1 MQPSRTP
8 PSSNKTDAPAE
19 PAQSPAPQSPLAPS
33 VTKNESQF
41 TIPQPSN
48 PDGPRLTMYSY
59 VPEWPREGNWQRI
72 VGPVAASRQVGRG
85 IDCRSLELHSHCL
98 PYLTGRCENSQGG
111 VSLARGDFRQTDTI
125 LHQPQDGP
133 GLLRTKAVS
142 CRRCLAGII
151 RQLS

>member
-8 PSSNKTDAPAE
+8 PSSNKTDAPGE
-19 PAQSPAPQSPLAPS
+19 LAQSPAPQAPLAAS
-33 VTKNESQF
+33 VTNNESKF

-59 VPEWPREGNWQRI
+59 EPEWPREESWQRI

-85 IDCRSLELHSHCL
+85 IHRRSLELHSHLSC
-98 PYLTGRCENSQGG
+98 LTGRRENCQGG
-111 VSLARGDFRQTDTI
+111 VSLARGGSRQADTI

-133 GLLRTKAVS
+133 RLFRAKVVS
-142 CRRCLAGII
+142 RRRCLAGIV
-151 RQLS
+151 RQLG